1 MLTKLLNVS
10 YYNKRVRPV
19 LKEDK
24 PIIVKHGITLIDI
37 SNIVSIYRGYYTRR
51 SEDMDFILIII
62 IIILLFCIRI
72 RVGTIIQYWIRIK
85 ILQYYKCDINIS
97 KMRHFYINNY
107 QGLIRYYPNA
117 DDYKIPFETAILKHK
132 IF

>member
-1 MLTKLLNVS
+1 M
-10 YYNKRVRPV
+10 
-19 LKEDK
+19 
-24 PIIVKHGITLIDI
+24 KHGITLIDI

-117 DDYKIPFETAILKHK
+117 DDYKIPFQTAILKHK